1 MLFCFFEL
9 GLTQLCS
16 VVLQKYITN
25 PAGGFLKSVKF
36 VKSFFL
42 ARPNWVSETDFEKEL
57 KFYQLCQPKDIA
69 KKEYKLKEDA
79 MRQRKREAAARRPRY
94 QKIIWNLME
103 YPRSSTPAF
112 TCAIISIITI
122 ILSVVVICLETVPF
136 IIDDPNPKMRSINR
150 QVLFILETT
159 VMVWFTAEYL
169 LRILSAPLTFRFLFS
184 FTGIIDLVVVLP
196 YYINIV
202 IGEEIRSFNLAIFRL
217 VRMFRVFRIFKLTRY
232 STGLKVLGRTI
243 MESLGQLVA
252 LFLCL
257 FLSAILFASCLYFI
271 EHHEVLNDVH
281 DASSRRPSDVFQSIP
296 GTFWYVIITMTS
308 VGYGDVV
315 PRTLIGRIVAAF
327 CMVTGIIVLL
337 CLPTPVFVTHFGR
350 FYDDVIREEKDKE
363 NENNGVFNEE
373 EIDQNSEDSLN
384 ADIWRNHNELI
395 VPAWAN
401 DSAWKDKLRNDLQQQ
416 QNLATLNPPTP
427 CMLTTSVS
435 GLNAYLS
442 SSNLFLS
449 SRTCSPDFLHTPQ
462 HTPS

>member
-1 MLFCFFEL
+1 
-9 GLTQLCS
+9 
-16 VVLQKYITN
+16 
-25 PAGGFLKSVKF
+25 
-36 VKSFFL
+36 
-42 ARPNWVSETDFEKEL
+42 
-57 KFYQLCQPKDIA
+57 
-69 KKEYKLKEDA
+69 
-79 MRQRKREAAARRPRY
+79 MRQKKKLAAERRPRY

-122 ILSVVVICLETVPF
+122 ILSVIVICLETVPS
-136 IIDDPNPKMRSINR
+136 IVEAPNPQTRYTNR
-150 QVLFILETT
+150 QILFVLETT

-169 LRILSAPLTFRFLFS
+169 LRILSAPLAFKFMFS
-184 FTGIIDLVVVLP
+184 FTGIIDLVVVVP

-202 IGEEIRSFNLAIFRL
+202 IGEEIRSFNLAVFRL

-257 FLSAILFASCLYFI
+257 FLSAILFASTLYFI
-271 EHHEVLNDVH
+271 EHEEVLDHVNG
-281 DASSRRPSDVFQSIP
+281 ASSRRPSDVFQSIP

-350 FYDDVIREEKDKE
+350 FYDDVIREEKEK
-363 NENNGVFNEE
+363 
-373 EIDQNSEDSLN
+373 EIDNN
-384 ADIWRNHNELI
+384 AAFKNGDDESGAGSSKDEIWRNEHDYDKNVI
-395 VPAWAN
+395 IPAWAN
-401 DSAWKDKLRNDLQQQ
+401 DSVWKDKIGKGIKQK
-416 QNLATLNPPTP
+416 
-427 CMLTTSVS
+427 LTTGPSCDS
-435 GLNAYLS
+435 GLNVYLS

-449 SRTCSPDFLHTPQ
+449 RACSQEYLHTPQ
-462 HTPS
+462 NPPK

>member
-1 MLFCFFEL
+1 ME
-9 GLTQLCS
+9 
-16 VVLQKYITN
+16 N
-25 PAGGFLKSVKF
+25 
-36 VKSFFL
+36 
-42 ARPNWVSETDFEKEL
+42 
-57 KFYQLCQPKDIA
+57 
-69 KKEYKLKEDA
+69 KLKEDA
-79 MRQRKREAAARRPRY
+79 MRQKKREAAARRPRY

-103 YPRSSTPAF
+103 YPRSSSPAF

-122 ILSVVVICLETVPF
+122 ILSVVVICLETLPS
-136 IIDDPNPKMRSINR
+136 IIDDPNPQTRSINR
-150 QVLFILETT
+150 QVLFVLETT
-159 VMVWFTAEYL
+159 VMIWFTAEYL

-271 EHHEVLNDVH
+271 EHREVLDDIH
-281 DASSRRPSDVFQSIP
+281 DTSSKRPSDVFQSIP
-296 GTFWYVIITMTS
+296 DTFWYVIITMTS

-315 PRTLIGRIVAAF
+315 PQTLIGRIVAAF

-350 FYDDVIREEKDKE
+350 FYDDVIREEKNKE
-363 NENNGVFNEE
+363 IDNNSVFNEE
-373 EIDQNSEDSLN
+373 NENEESSADSLD
-384 ADIWRNHNELI
+384 AEIWQNNDSELI
-395 VPAWAN
+395 VPAWVN
-401 DSAWKDKLRNDLQQQ
+401 GSSWKYKIRNDLQE
-416 QNLATLNPPTP
+416 NLSTNQPPA
-427 CMLTTSVS
+427 LLSTSVS

-442 SSNLFLS
+442 SSNFFLS
-449 SRTCSPDFLHTPQ
+449 SRTCSPEQEFQNTP
-462 HTPS
+462 HHASK

>member
-1 MLFCFFEL
+1 MEN
-9 GLTQLCS
+9 
-16 VVLQKYITN
+16 I
-25 PAGGFLKSVKF
+25 
-36 VKSFFL
+36 
-42 ARPNWVSETDFEKEL
+42 
-57 KFYQLCQPKDIA
+57 
-69 KKEYKLKEDA
+69 LKEDT
-79 MRQRKREAAARRPRY
+79 MRQKKKEAAARRPRY

-122 ILSVVVICLETVPF
+122 ILSVVVICLETLPS
-136 IIDDPNPKMRSINR
+136 IIDDPNPQTRSINR
-150 QVLFILETT
+150 QVLFVLETT
-159 VMVWFTAEYL
+159 VMIWFTAEYL

-271 EHHEVLNDVH
+271 EHREVLDDVH
-281 DASSRRPSDVFQSIP
+281 NKSSKRPSDVFQSIP
-296 GTFWYVIITMTS
+296 DTFWYVIITMTS

-315 PRTLIGRIVAAF
+315 PQTLIGRIVAAF

-350 FYDDVIREEKDKE
+350 FYDDVIREEKNKE
-363 NENNGVFNEE
+363 IDNNSVFNEE
-373 EIDQNSEDSLN
+373 NKDEENSADSLN
-384 ADIWRNHNELI
+384 AEIWQNHDSELI
-395 VPAWAN
+395 VPAWVN
-401 DSAWKDKLRNDLQQQ
+401 DSSWKYKIRNDLQQ
-416 QNLATLNPPTP
+416 NLSTKQPPA
-427 CMLTTSVS
+427 LLSTSVS

-449 SRTCSPDFLHTPQ
+449 SRACSPEPEFQHMPQ
-462 HTPS
+462 HASK

>member
-1 MLFCFFEL
+1 ME
-9 GLTQLCS
+9 
-16 VVLQKYITN
+16 N
-25 PAGGFLKSVKF
+25 
-36 VKSFFL
+36 
-42 ARPNWVSETDFEKEL
+42 
-57 KFYQLCQPKDIA
+57 
-69 KKEYKLKEDA
+69 KLKEDA
-79 MRQRKREAAARRPRY
+79 MRQKKREAAARRPRY

-103 YPRSSTPAF
+103 YPRSSSPAF

-122 ILSVVVICLETVPF
+122 ILSVVVICLETLPS
-136 IIDDPNPKMRSINR
+136 IIDDPNPQTRSINR
-150 QVLFILETT
+150 QVLFVLETT
-159 VMVWFTAEYL
+159 VMIWFTAEYL

-271 EHHEVLNDVH
+271 EHREVLDDIH
-281 DASSRRPSDVFQSIP
+281 DTSSKRPSDVFQSIP
-296 GTFWYVIITMTS
+296 DTFWYVIITMTS

-315 PRTLIGRIVAAF
+315 PQTLIGRIVAAF

-350 FYDDVIREEKDKE
+350 FYDDVIREEKNKE
-363 NENNGVFNEE
+363 IDNNSVFNEE
-373 EIDQNSEDSLN
+373 NENEESSADSLD
-384 ADIWRNHNELI
+384 AEIWQNNDSELI
-395 VPAWAN
+395 VPAWVN
-401 DSAWKDKLRNDLQQQ
+401 GSSWKCKIRNDLQE
-416 QNLATLNPPTP
+416 NLSTNQPPA
-427 CMLTTSVS
+427 LLSTSVS

-449 SRTCSPDFLHTPQ
+449 SRTCSPCLLYTS
-462 HTPS
+462 PSPRDGLLSRMPSSA

>member
-1 MLFCFFEL
+1 ME
-9 GLTQLCS
+9 
-16 VVLQKYITN
+16 N
-25 PAGGFLKSVKF
+25 
-36 VKSFFL
+36 
-42 ARPNWVSETDFEKEL
+42 
-57 KFYQLCQPKDIA
+57 
-69 KKEYKLKEDA
+69 KLKEDT
-79 MRQRKREAAARRPRY
+79 MRQKKKEAAARRPRY

-122 ILSVVVICLETVPF
+122 ILSVVVICLETLPS
-136 IIDDPNPKMRSINR
+136 IIDDPNPQTRSINR
-150 QVLFILETT
+150 QVLFVLETT
-159 VMVWFTAEYL
+159 VMIWFTAEYL

-271 EHHEVLNDVH
+271 EHREVLDDVH
-281 DASSRRPSDVFQSIP
+281 NKSSKRPSDVFQSIP
-296 GTFWYVIITMTS
+296 DTFWYVIITMTS

-315 PRTLIGRIVAAF
+315 PQTLIGRIVAAF

-350 FYDDVIREEKDKE
+350 FYDDVIREEKNKE
-363 NENNGVFNEE
+363 IDNNSVFNEE
-373 EIDQNSEDSLN
+373 NKDEENSADSLN
-384 ADIWRNHNELI
+384 AEIWQNHDSELI
-395 VPAWAN
+395 VPAWVN
-401 DSAWKDKLRNDLQQQ
+401 DSSWKYKIRNDLQQ
-416 QNLATLNPPTP
+416 NLSTKQPPA
-427 CMLTTSVS
+427 LLSTSVS

-449 SRTCSPDFLHTPQ
+449 SRACSPEPEFQHMPQ
-462 HTPS
+462 HASK

>member
-1 MLFCFFEL
+1 ME
-9 GLTQLCS
+9 
-16 VVLQKYITN
+16 N
-25 PAGGFLKSVKF
+25 
-36 VKSFFL
+36 
-42 ARPNWVSETDFEKEL
+42 
-57 KFYQLCQPKDIA
+57 
-69 KKEYKLKEDA
+69 KLKEDT
-79 MRQRKREAAARRPRY
+79 MRQKKKEAAARRPRY

-122 ILSVVVICLETVPF
+122 ILSVVVICLETLPS
-136 IIDDPNPKMRSINR
+136 IIDDPNPQTRSINR
-150 QVLFILETT
+150 QVLFVLETT
-159 VMVWFTAEYL
+159 VMIWFTAEYL

-271 EHHEVLNDVH
+271 EHREVLDDVH
-281 DASSRRPSDVFQSIP
+281 NKSSKRPSDVFQSIP
-296 GTFWYVIITMTS
+296 DTFWYVIITMTS

-315 PRTLIGRIVAAF
+315 PQTLIGRIVAAF

-350 FYDDVIREEKDKE
+350 FYDDVIREEKNKE
-363 NENNGVFNEE
+363 IDNNSVFNEE
-373 EIDQNSEDSLN
+373 NKDEGNSADSLN
-384 ADIWRNHNELI
+384 AEIWQNHDSELI
-395 VPAWAN
+395 VPAWVN
-401 DSAWKDKLRNDLQQQ
+401 DSSWKYKIRNDLQQ
-416 QNLATLNPPTP
+416 NLSTKQPPA
-427 CMLTTSVS
+427 LLSTSVS

-449 SRTCSPDFLHTPQ
+449 SRACSPEPEFQHMPQ
-462 HTPS
+462 HASK